1 MWLPAHLSHS
11 AIGEAKLSD
20 GSRLTAV
27 DWRANRLVDK
37 LAKIAAGAQAE
48 PRNVTDLVESLDV
61 ATAHA
66 AALLG
71 LVTHAANNHKVTEH
85 DEHGNLVMRV
95 KRDSIDKPKS
105 TRSAAVAKVPAPA
118 VVPRARS
125 EPPRAYVP
133 WRPPVKESAAARE
146 QREQQDATNR
156 RVQGIGD
163 SLQPRA
169 DAPALAAVL
178 ERIRARINTA
188 GTAPN
193 GP

>member
-20 GSRLTAV
+20 GSRLIAV

-48 PRNVTDLVESLDV
+48 PRNVSDLVESLDV

-95 KRDSIDKPKS
+95 KRDSIDKP
-105 TRSAAVAKVPAPA
+105 R
-118 VVPRARS
+118 
-125 EPPRAYVP
+125 
-133 WRPPVKESAAARE
+133 
-146 QREQQDATNR
+146 
-156 RVQGIGD
+156 
-163 SLQPRA
+163 
-169 DAPALAAVL
+169 
-178 ERIRARINTA
+178 
-188 GTAPN
+188 
-193 GP
+193 